1 MRELTVQDV
10 EYAVTGGALL
20 GGGGGGWP
28 HEGRAIGR
36 LATELGNPTLATL
49 DEFDDDD
56 LLVTVA
62 LVGAPA
68 AKEKYVKPVH
78 YVRAIEMLES
88 RLDRPVA
95 GIITNENGPG
105 TTVNGWLQSAMLGV
119 PVVDAPCNGR
129 AHPTGV
135 MGSIGL
141 HKLQGY
147 TSVQAAVGG
156 AGEQKLEMVVSGSLT
171 VVSGIIREM
180 SVRAGGLVAVARN
193 PVTVRY
199 AREHCAVGGITQTI
213 ELGKRMAEA
222 QPAGGQAV
230 MDAALTFLG
239 GDVVHTGVVDFVNL
253 ETKGGFDVGTVR
265 IGNVEL
271 TFWNEYMTLEQ
282 GGRRLATFP
291 DLIMT
296 IDQHTGQPVITAE
309 IAVGREVA
317 VVRVPKQ
324 QLKLGAGMQ
333 DPELFR
339 AVETTIGKSVISY
352 VFE

>member
-10 EYAVTGGALL
+10 EHAVMGGALL

-36 LATELGNPTLATL
+36 LATEMGTPMLATL

-56 LLVTVA
+56 ILVTVA

-68 AKEKYVKPVH
+68 ARDKYVKPVH
-78 YVRAIEMLES
+78 HMRAIEMLES
-88 RLDRPVA
+88 TLDRPIA

-105 TTVNGWLQSAMLGV
+105 TTVNGWLQSAMLGI

-156 AGEQKLEMVVSGSLT
+156 TGEQKLEMMVSGSLT
-171 VVSGIIREM
+171 VVSGIIRDM

-193 PVTVRY
+193 PVIVRY

-213 ELGKRMAEA
+213 ELGKRMARA
-222 QPAGGQAV
+222 QPSGGQAV
-230 MDAALTFLG
+230 IDAALTFLG
-239 GDVVHTGVVDFVNL
+239 GDVGVKSSLWTPQNRECGSMWTDRVDI
-253 ETKGGFDVGTVR
+253 GGQG
-265 IGNVEL
+265 L
-271 TFWNEYMTLEQ
+271 TWSLC
-282 GGRRLATFP
+282 GHDLA
-291 DLIMT
+291 
-296 IDQHTGQPVITAE
+296 
-309 IAVGREVA
+309 
-317 VVRVPKQ
+317 
-324 QLKLGAGMQ
+324 
-333 DPELFR
+333 FR
-339 AVETTIGKSVISY
+339 AAERRTPS
-352 VFE
+352 